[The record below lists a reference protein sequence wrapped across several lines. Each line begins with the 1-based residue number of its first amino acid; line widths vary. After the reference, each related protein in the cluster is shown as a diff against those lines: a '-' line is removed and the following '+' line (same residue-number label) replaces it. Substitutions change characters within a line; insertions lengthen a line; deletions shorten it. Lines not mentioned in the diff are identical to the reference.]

1 MIPPDKHLQI
11 GSSRAGRRPS
21 IGRWHHLLP
30 FFGAVAVNKR
40 VVMDG
45 KHSICRWRHLGNRRR
60 AQGVDGDLA
69 SDNAQYHRR
78 EKRHAEC
85 HRLHLEPQRSRQRP
99 ESIVAVDRGGQ
110 SGAHQDSTYERGLY
124 RGCVRPR
131 GALRRFVRSATAC
144 PSPADRLPYDHR
156 RQPLPSILQ

>member
-60 AQGVDGDLA
+60 AQGVIPAVSVGSLVFLA
-69 SDNAQYHRR
+69 LLGIMGA
-78 EKRHAEC
+78 KAGGAAII
-85 HRLHLEPQRSRQRP
+85 RP
-99 ESIVAVDRGGQ
+99 TIRVVFW
-110 SGAHQDSTYERGLY
+110 
-124 RGCVRPR
+124 
-131 GALRRFVRSATAC
+131 GALAMAITAGIG
-144 PSPADRLPYDHR
+144 ALVGRAV
-156 RQPLPSILQ
+156 